1 VRQGDVVTHIRSWRG
16 FDLMSLCGA
25 IVNEIDAFR
34 PVEVNVDS
42 IGLGAGLA
50 DRLRELGH
58 PVRDVNVSETS
69 AFNPK
74 ALRRLVREG
83 RLPELRLGP
92 RLPRYRGRDL
102 DALVVAA

>member
-1 VRQGDVVTHIRSWRG
+1 MWQTALRRLDVP
-16 FDLMSLCGA
+16 GA
-25 IVNEIDAFR
+25 YRKETERTMENELYTQREAA
-34 PVEVNVDS
+34 E
-42 IGLGAGLA
+42 
-50 DRLRELGH
+50 RLRI
-58 PVRDVNVSETS
+58 
-69 AFNPK
+69 NPK